1 MKISE
6 LKAESLEL
14 KEHRE
19 IDVIHKLN
27 MICYRE
33 PGYLWK
39 IKNKP
44 FVWGPIGGYAG
55 MTNPYMKDEP
65 IVSLFKENLKN
76 FLNYLT
82 FHFQPRVCSAAR
94 RADAIVGAY
103 KETYEALRDVYRPDT
118 VLINETGAFID
129 ETSKPHASDKK
140 ELNLLWVGKYDLRKQ
155 LGIAIRTMELL
166 KDKKNIHLWV
176 AGNGYPKDVEKYT
189 KMVEDKGLKE
199 NVHLMGV
206 VPNVKTREMMKEMDI
221 FFFTSVHDA
230 TSTVVPEAIS
240 AGLPVVCHDMRGFGV
255 IVDDEI
261 GRKVQP
267 KDPEASAQ
275 EFAKIIADLDT
286 ERDTLRQLS
295 AGCID
300 RQREI
305 SWEANARKMVKEY
318 EKAVERFKAK
328 KK

>member
-1 MKISE
+1 MCWNQGTWKFYMYYEQWERRAYEKAQEIISE

-82 FHFQPRVCSAAR
+82 FHFQPRVGKAAR

-118 VLINETGAFID
+118 VLINETGA
-129 ETSKPHASDKK
+129 
-140 ELNLLWVGKYDLRKQ
+140 LLTRLPSLMLR
-155 LGIAIRTMELL
+155 
-166 KDKKNIHLWV
+166 
-176 AGNGYPKDVEKYT
+176 
-189 KMVEDKGLKE
+189 
-199 NVHLMGV
+199 
-206 VPNVKTREMMKEMDI
+206 TR
-221 FFFTSVHDA
+221 
-230 TSTVVPEAIS
+230 
-240 AGLPVVCHDMRGFGV
+240 R
-255 IVDDEI
+255 
-261 GRKVQP
+261 
-267 KDPEASAQ
+267 
-275 EFAKIIADLDT
+275 
-286 ERDTLRQLS
+286 
-295 AGCID
+295 
-300 RQREI
+300 
-305 SWEANARKMVKEY
+305 N
-318 EKAVERFKAK
+318 
-328 KK
+328 